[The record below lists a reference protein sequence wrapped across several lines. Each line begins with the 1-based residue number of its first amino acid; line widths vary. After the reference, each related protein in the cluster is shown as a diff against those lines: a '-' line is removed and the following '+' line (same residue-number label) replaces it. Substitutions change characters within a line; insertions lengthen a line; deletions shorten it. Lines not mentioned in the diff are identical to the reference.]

1 MSTAAG
7 NTPPAP
13 ATVRAALVHAID
25 YVLKTVNERREHVPP
40 VSSRGLV
47 SFPFNLTVPEAA
59 QNANA
64 SFGVRSVLKRLL
76 ETAPRL
82 V

>member
-1 MSTAAG
+1 M
-7 NTPPAP
+7 
-13 ATVRAALVHAID
+13 VHAID

-47 SFPFNLTVPEAA
+47 SFPFNLTVLEAA
-59 QNANA
+59 QSANA